1 MSISLSLSYVQ
12 GPNNTISVADSNN
25 IFLGFICTNP
35 FGVLSFSQEHV
46 LLIAEHTELSNV
58 MQALHEYLF

>member
-1 MSISLSLSYVQ
+1 MNLKLSYVR
-12 GPNNTISVADSNN
+12 GPNNTISVADANN
-25 IFLGFICTNP
+25 IFLGFICVNP
-35 FGVLSFSQEHV
+35 FGVLSFSQERV